1 MGFIQ
6 RFAFALT
13 FLTRLPF
20 PLKINYDESLPS
32 KSMGVYPLIGLI
44 IAIILIVFSKIA
56 FLFLGEN
63 IVNILI
69 LILLVYLTGGL
80 HLDGFIDS
88 VDGLFSCRKKER
100 ILEIMHDS
108 LIGSFGAIAVILL
121 FLLKF
126 NLFLELTNDIRFPV
140 LILMTVI
147 SRWMVVFAAWKYP
160 LATSS
165 SLGKGFNYHLGL
177 KQLIESILYLVIIVV
192 LINYLFL
199 YPFYLSLAIFFVS
212 FLITHLFAKY
222 VIKKIDGLTGDIY
235 GAINEIIEIIV
246 LLMAIILKGVV
257 F

>member
-1 MGFIQ
+1 MRFLQ

-20 PLKINYDESLPS
+20 PLKVDYNKSLPS
-32 KSMGVYPLIGLI
+32 KSMGVYPMIGLI
-44 IAIILIVFSKIA
+44 IALILIAFSKIA

-63 IVNILI
+63 IVNILL

-100 ILEIMHDS
+100 VLEIMHDS

-147 SRWMVVFAAWKYP
+147 SRWMLVFAAWKYP

-165 SLGKGFNYHLGL
+165 SLGKGFNYHLDL
-177 KQLIESILYLVIIVV
+177 KVLFESIIYLIIIIFSVN
-192 LINYLFL
+192 LLFS
-199 YPFYLSLAIFFVS
+199 YSFYLTSIIFLVSL
-212 FLITHLFAKY
+212 LITHLFAKY
-222 VIKKIDGLTGDIY
+222 VMKKIDGLTGDIY

-246 LLMAIILKGVV
+246 LLTAIILKGVV